1 MSEAKKRIFWKPDQW
16 QAVAKRSY
24 IIRKDALFKGSD
36 VEAVRIAQREVLPVE
51 LHRNLISMAEVARIP
66 GMWDELR
73 TQGYA
78 QDQGAISPMVPPE
91 QRQAILSVSDIST
104 PDLMAEL
111 MKRIADVMNP
121 DYIRAIARDEANAVI
136 ERRIPGILPPDPGPV
151 VDEVAEPKNERKYRV
166 CVLGLMGSQ
175 QETLKRNYGRL
186 IDFHFLSGSEGA
198 NRIKATVERMDFTVR
213 SKWCKGT
220 LGSTSGWP
228 NFSSAGD
235 GGMETIMRLIN
246 GRFKL
251 N

>member
-1 MSEAKKRIFWKPDQW
+1 MNEAKKRIFWKSEHW

-24 IIRKDALFKGSD
+24 IIRKDPLFKGSD
-36 VEAVRIAQREVLPVE
+36 VEAVRIAQREVLPAE

-73 TQGYA
+73 AQGYA
-78 QDQGAISPMVPPE
+78 QDQSIINPVIPAE
-91 QRQAILSVSDIST
+91 QRPAILSVSDIPT
-104 PDLMAEL
+104 GDLMAEL

-121 DYIRAIARDEANAVI
+121 DYIRAIAREEANAVI
-136 ERRIPGILPPDPGPV
+136 ERRIPGLLPPDPGPV
-151 VDEVAEPKNERKYRV
+151 AEEKIEEPEQRKYRV
-166 CVLGLMGSQ
+166 CVIGLMGSQ

-198 NRIKATVERMDFTVR
+198 NRIKATVERMEFTVR

-228 NFSSAGD
+228 NFTSAGD
-235 GGMETIMRLIN
+235 GGLDTIMRLIN
-246 GRFKL
+246 NRFKL